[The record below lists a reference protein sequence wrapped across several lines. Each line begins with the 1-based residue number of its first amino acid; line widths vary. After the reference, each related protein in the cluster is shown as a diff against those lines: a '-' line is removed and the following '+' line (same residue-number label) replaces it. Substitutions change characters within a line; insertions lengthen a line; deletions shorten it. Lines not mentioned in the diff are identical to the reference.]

1 MVPDLVGL
9 FDAKVAN
16 AATRQR
22 NMNIQSPHV
31 DLYSAFYKLKLCTIE
46 YMWVIF
52 SNFWQILVS
61 NYPNYVRRYRKCLS
75 KNCWVCPCFAKAV
88 TCICFGQ
95 ERLHKAISSYRI
107 AWDVARF
114 LVCEVF
120 EVKSP
125 TSCNIYF
132 GAAAVVYGQQGQL
145 LSPAPTIW
153 LPNLVLWRFF
163 QAYLLLATASKAP
176 WRHCDC
182 SRFWWVWNSD
192 IFSGAYCASCQYL
205 PMLELSRSGR
215 HCCGISLLQN
225 RDGDCRCLTFDVSV
239 AQVWRGWGI
248 CLTKNV

>member
-95 ERLHKAISSYRI
+95 ERFAQGHFVLSHRMGCGPFFGLWSLWSQI
-107 AWDVARF
+107 ANILQHIFWCSCSCLWPGPIV
-114 LVCEVF
+114 EP
-120 EVKSP
+120 SP
-125 TSCNIYF
+125 NNLTPEF
-132 GAAAVVYGQQGQL
+132 GAMEI
-145 LSPAPTIW
+145 LSG
-153 LPNLVLWRFF
+153 L
-163 QAYLLLATASKAP
+163 
-176 WRHCDC
+176 
-182 SRFWWVWNSD
+182 
-192 IFSGAYCASCQYL
+192 
-205 PMLELSRSGR
+205 
-215 HCCGISLLQN
+215 
-225 RDGDCRCLTFDVSV
+225 LTFGHCFQGPLAALWLFEILVSLKQWHFQWSILCQLPIFANV
-239 AQVWRGWGI
+239 GAFSIRTALLWYIAATEQRWRLPLSYVWRQCGSSLERVGY
-248 CLTKNV
+248 LFN